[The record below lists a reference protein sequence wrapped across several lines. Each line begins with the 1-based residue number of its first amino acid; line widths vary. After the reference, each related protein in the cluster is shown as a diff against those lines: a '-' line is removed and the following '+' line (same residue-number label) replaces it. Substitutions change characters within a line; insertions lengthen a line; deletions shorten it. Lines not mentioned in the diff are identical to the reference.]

1 MKVLLIN
8 PPARKKMQPQEIPI
22 GLGLIAAIAKQEGQQ
37 LSFLDL
43 NVHRTSLQIAAQEI
57 ALDDYDIIGIG
68 GLSSQYQDIRNIL
81 PVCRQI
87 HPDALIVAG
96 GGFVTYMPDKMLRLR
111 PEIDIIVIGEGE
123 ETWRDIL
130 KAAPKKDFSDVKGI
144 AYENEEGK
152 VIYTEPRPLIPNLD
166 TLPYPAYDLM
176 EIGTYAENYDLCYSE
191 ESLHSKR
198 KLCIISERGCPRQCT
213 FCTHNGASRW
223 DMLVSV
229 GKEKVLKLDDEYGF
243 QQIARFSSAEYTL
256 KHMQYLYEK
265 YDCGYIY
272 LTDENLTSNR
282 KRTTELCNL
291 MIENDTPS
299 KIHWG
304 TAGDTASVNDELISL
319 MKKAGCTF
327 ISFGGESGSD
337 KVLKYDIQ
345 KGTTRK
351 NNQDCVDIMKRQGM
365 EPVMT
370 FMLGNPHEDVND
382 ILETTDFFV
391 KNNIA
396 CDPFICTPYPGTKLY
411 IDYEQQILEQFDQ
424 RLGEVKKLPKGS
436 IDNELV
442 QQWKDNALG
451 KFLGSLD
458 DADVLSAHVSQVFNH
473 HDLLGLKALMFA
485 HDIPRILKVAHM
497 RNWPHDKKWNEHCP
511 DCSAKNEINE
521 LRKVNEA
528 LFTPTAATGESDQI

>member
-1 MKVLLIN
+1 MKVLLVN
-8 PPARKKMQPQEIPI
+8 PPVRKKFQPQEIPI
-22 GLGLIAAIAKQEGQQ
+22 GLGLIAAIAQQENQQ
-37 LSFLDL
+37 LAFLDL
-43 NVHRTSLQIAAQEI
+43 NVHRPSLQMTAQEI
-57 ALDDYDIIGIG
+57 AVDDYDVIGIG
-68 GLSSQYQDIRNIL
+68 GLSSQYQDIKNIL
-81 PVCRQI
+81 PLCRQI

-130 KAAPKKDFSDVKGI
+130 RAAPKKDFSGVKGI
-144 AYENEEGK
+144 AYRNEEGE
-152 VIYTEPRPLIPNLD
+152 VIFTEPRPLISDFD

-176 EIGTYAENYDLCYSE
+176 EIDTYAENYDLCMSY
-191 ESLHSKR
+191 ESLHAKR

-213 FCTHNGASRW
+213 FCTHNGGSRW
-223 DMLVSV
+223 DLLVSM
-229 GKEKVLKLDDEYGF
+229 GKEKVLKLDEDYGF
-243 QQIARFSSAEYTL
+243 QQIARFASPEYTV
-256 KHMQYLYEK
+256 KHMQYLYEN
-265 YDCGYIY
+265 YDCKYIN

-282 KRTTELCNL
+282 KRTIELCNL
-291 MIENDTPS
+291 MIEMDTPS

-304 TAGDTASVNDELISL
+304 TGGDTPSINDELVSL

-327 ISFGGESGSD
+327 ISFGGESASD

-351 NNQDCVDIMKRQGM
+351 NNQDAVDIMKRQGM

-370 FMLGNPHEDVND
+370 FMLGNPHEDIND
-382 ILETTDFFV
+382 VLETTDFFV

-411 IDYEQQILEQFDQ
+411 LDYEQQILEQFDEK
-424 RLGEVKKLPKGS
+424 LAEVKKLPKGS

-442 QQWKDNALG
+442 QQWKDNALN
-451 KFLGSLD
+451 KFLSSLD
-458 DADVLSAHVSQVFNH
+458 DADLLSAHVSQVFNH